1 MTNSPFP
8 ATTSAAAIT
17 WPVSIIG
24 TKRLCPFES
33 GHSRPIK
40 RRRIRV
46 YNKKRRI
53 WVDNSGDG
61 IDVPGSTGNEEHQ
74 PLAGAEQYSASA
86 TYFEDPYDYD
96 FDIDPKSVTGI
107 RQAAIFIPGRT
118 NSANASKSSSVS
130 GSKST
135 SRSSCSNQ
143 NSRFNPLSTLNRGS
157 RTTQHVGSDE
167 ASLMR
172 GLGIG
177 MFNNLGSGCIIRG
190 VSQEVAKIDSDMRS
204 SSFAG
209 FRACNKPDSEED
221 DGSDGDSD
229 TSPNSAGSSFP
240 NRGSPSTRHSGTNSD
255 DSDTL
260 SVIPAPELP
269 FPKGNVLGSLIKKMR
284 EELGMEASE
293 DYDFDTLLII
303 PAPELPFPEGNAI
316 ASLVGNMRLNF
327 DPTPTDPN

>member
-33 GHSRPIK
+33 
-40 RRRIRV
+40 V
-46 YNKKRRI
+46 
-53 WVDNSGDG
+53 
-61 IDVPGSTGNEEHQ
+61 Q
-74 PLAGAEQYSASA
+74 PAGAGSDSDNGTSIGTSSASA

-118 NSANASKSSSVS
+118 NSANASKSSS
-130 GSKST
+130 
-135 SRSSCSNQ
+135 
-143 NSRFNPLSTLNRGS
+143 
-157 RTTQHVGSDE
+157 
-167 ASLMR
+167 
-172 GLGIG
+172 
-177 MFNNLGSGCIIRG
+177 
-190 VSQEVAKIDSDMRS
+190 EVAKIDSDMRS